1 MAIPRQDVI
10 DRLKAGETII
20 HVLPKGGTE
29 PDKPIQYLSGGG
41 QGNQSHLQAFETPP
55 YARQRRSVPG
65 CRTPGMEVV

>member
-41 QGNQSHLQAFETPP
+41 AG
-55 YARQRRSVPG
+55 
-65 CRTPGMEVV
+65 